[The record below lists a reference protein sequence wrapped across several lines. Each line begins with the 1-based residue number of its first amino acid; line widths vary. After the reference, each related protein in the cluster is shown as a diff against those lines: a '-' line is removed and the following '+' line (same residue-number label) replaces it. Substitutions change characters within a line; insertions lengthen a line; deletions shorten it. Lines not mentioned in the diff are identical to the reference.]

1 MNLNNTTHEAESKL
15 IPMNGFEDERI
26 NHMVHCLV
34 NFIINRSVEVSEI
47 KAEMN
52 DDADFL
58 ASNNSIER
66 PLTPMKIK

>member
-1 MNLNNTTHEAESKL
+1 
-15 IPMNGFEDERI
+15 MNGFEDERI
-26 NHMVHCLV
+26 KHMCFSLV

-66 PLTPMKIK
+66 PLTPMKK